1 MAVTSKRVGRL
12 ASKLMK
18 KDLSRKEEKSVAA
31 SDLRQV
37 RRRRKKR

>member
-1 MAVTSKRVGRL
+1 MAITSKRVGSL

-37 RRRRKKR
+37 RRKKKRR